1 MTHPLSDLDV
11 YRAANALVKQYGEGA
26 PLEAA
31 MRADKMLAKGDTEGK
46 AVWVRILKAIDEIL
60 KSEPG
65 ISERK
70 H

>member
-1 MTHPLSDLDV
+1 MTRPPSNLDV
-11 YRAANALVKQYGEGA
+11 YRAADALIKQYGDDA

-31 MRADKMLAKGDTEGK
+31 MRTDKMLAKGDMEGK